1 VRDKCDG
8 KLWGLKTVSKNFA
21 SKWRFELIRREY
33 EIMREACHPF
43 IVKMF
48 GSFTD
53 QKNYNFI
60 IEYCP
65 GGNLFEL
72 LRKLKRL
79 PSKMALYY
87 FCEML
92 LAVQYLHRKN
102 IIFRDIKAEN
112 ILLDANGHLKLT
124 DFGLAKQ
131 LDSRDE
137 AVNSFCGSPIY
148 IAPETLRKE
157 KYNRKVDFYALG
169 ILLYEMVTGVP
180 PFLNKDPNI
189 LKNMKLQGAVHYP
202 SSMHP
207 KVRTMIEACLHGV
220 ASADQNPDKRIAD
233 FNFYFG
239 ILQELG
245 VSTVEVLG
253 KADALIYDQKLYK
266 NPPRKTEETPV
277 IANSTVKE
285 ISDPLTKNNYEELEK
300 IIGLNRLKAQAKTA
314 QQFFG
319 RYSKRDFN
327 FGRFELPKVDPVRES
342 AIDLSAAKSSISK
355 SIFH

>member
-1 VRDKCDG
+1 
-8 KLWGLKTVSKNFA
+8 LKTVSKNFA

-33 EIMREACHPF
+33 EIMQKVSHPF
-43 IVKMF
+43 IVKLF
-48 GSFTD
+48 GSFAD
-53 QKNYNFI
+53 QKNYNLI

-79 PSKMALYY
+79 PTRMALHY

-92 LAVQYLHRKN
+92 LAVQHLHSKN

-112 ILLDANGHLKLT
+112 ILIDSNGHLKLT

-169 ILLYEMVTGVP
+169 ILLYEMITGVP

-189 LKNMKLQGAVHYP
+189 LKNMKLQGAVNYP
-202 SSMHP
+202 NTIKP
-207 KVRTMIEACLHGV
+207 KIRALIEACLHGV
-220 ASADQNPDKRIAD
+220 ASAH
-233 FNFYFG
+233 
-239 ILQELG
+239 E
-245 VSTVEVLG
+245 E
-253 KADALIYDQKLYK
+253 
-266 NPPRKTEETPV
+266 PRK
-277 IANSTVKE
+277 
-285 ISDPLTKNNYEELEK
+285 
-300 IIGLNRLKAQAKTA
+300 
-314 QQFFG
+314 
-319 RYSKRDFN
+319 
-327 FGRFELPKVDPVRES
+327 
-342 AIDLSAAKSSISK
+342 
-355 SIFH
+355 